1 MNQQYGQYSV
11 RPGPEAFLP
20 PAAASMGVVLPDPG
34 QAHINGRIVPEE
46 EAFEEAARMFLGG
59 TVPTIFPGPLVL
71 WAWNEKAKKRSEEH
85 TSELQSLAYLVCRL
99 LLEKKKKNSDRL

>member
-1 MNQQYGQYSV
+1 
-11 RPGPEAFLP
+11 
-20 PAAASMGVVLPDPG
+20 MGVVLPDPG

-71 WAWNEKAKKRSEEH
+71 WAWNEKAKKKAKAIKHLYDTLKECAPAGAKPMLIPMPDYRPKYPKINQIGRAS
-85 TSELQSLAYLVCRL
+85 CR
-99 LLEKKKKNSDRL
+99 ERV